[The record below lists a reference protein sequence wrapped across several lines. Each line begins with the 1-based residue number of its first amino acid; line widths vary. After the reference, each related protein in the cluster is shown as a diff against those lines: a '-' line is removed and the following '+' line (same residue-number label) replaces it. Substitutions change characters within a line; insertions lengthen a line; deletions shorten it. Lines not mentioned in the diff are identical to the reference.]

1 MDGILVGKRQIT
13 NVAYLSLSHGNT
25 INMMESLSSTRK
37 IIQKSLMHNLEEKC
51 SNIMNKSVLC
61 EGLMVFLWEADKML
75 NFFSEIRIV

>member
-25 INMMESLSSTRK
+25 INMMESLSFTRK
-37 IIQKSLMHNLEEKC
+37 ITQKSLRYNLEEKC

-61 EGLMVFLWEADKML
+61 ERLMVFLWEADKML